1 MAPGGQ
7 QAVNTALSLTFRA
20 AFAVLVA
27 CVRLPVRVCTKAAT
41 AVAALVAAI
50 GAALEKVAGC
60 WRCWSPQCC
69 SVLCRVVVL
78 ACVCFAPQCRLHTYC
93 PHSDRSGL
101 WCSLGMCAPA
111 AGVVFCGFCCLCG
124 HCKVVTGCSICRS
137 LFPLPQPQKG
147 LCKPCQ
153 QRPCFFTRVLCWQ
166 RFEVPI
172 TGLTHLCVDVLCLD
186 TAQPHPGHWLV
197 RSFPSSFFEVGAC
210 DSLLVNPAAPLLS
223 CGSLRRSRL
232 FTV

>member
-111 AGVVFCGFCCLCG
+111 AGVVSVAF
-124 HCKVVTGCSICRS
+124 VV
-137 LFPLPQPQKG
+137 
-147 LCKPCQ
+147 
-153 QRPCFFTRVLCWQ
+153 
-166 RFEVPI
+166 
-172 TGLTHLCVDVLCLD
+172 CVAIAKWSQGAAFV
-186 TAQPHPGHWLV
+186 AP
-197 RSFPSSFFEVGAC
+197 SFPSRSLKRDCASPVSSDRAFLPVFFVGSVSRC
-210 DSLLVNPAAPLLS
+210 RSPALHTCALMCCALTPLSPTQGIGL
-223 CGSLRRSRL
+223 CVRSRQAFL
-232 FTV
+232 KWGLVTASLSILLHPFFPAVRCSVRCVSAV